1 VKQEEEDKVFPKVND
16 EEKQE
21 MNNLVEE
28 KMSIERRMKYKS
40 TI

>member
-1 VKQEEEDKVFPKVND
+1 MKQEEDKVFPKVND